1 MIELL
6 SPAGNFNKLVTAF
19 RYGADA
25 CYFAGKK
32 FGLRAFADN
41 FEEDE
46 LKKAVEY
53 AHSINKKCY
62 VTMNIFPHNADFTG
76 FEEYVKYLEEIK
88 VDAVICSDFGIIT
101 RIRELAP
108 NLVIQNIHHIS
119 TFD

>member
-62 VTMNIFPHNADFTG
+62 T
-76 FEEYVKYLEEIK
+76 L
-88 VDAVICSDFGIIT
+88 
-101 RIRELAP
+101 
-108 NLVIQNIHHIS
+108 
-119 TFD
+119 